1 MAVVESRLK
10 QGKLTLG
17 GTMPVSPATGPPT
30 GGTEFSCQ
38 ATNVTITPAF
48 SDEGDLVET
57 LCGDTVLPTTKTDW
71 SLTGTSIQDFDSPAS
86 FQKYTWDNNLV
97 EVPFLWQPNT
107 GTMEFYGIV
116 QVRALVVGGDV
127 NTRITSDFEWPIKGQ
142 PVATWPVVAGDEP
155 ADDEEPEPEEEPEE
169 EPETENVYAQV

>member
-10 QGKLTLG
+10 TGKLTLG
-17 GTMPVSPATGPPT
+17 GTPGTPPAPPT
-30 GGTEFSCQ
+30 GGEEFSCQ

-48 SDEGDLVET
+48 SDEGDLIET

-71 SLTGTSIQDFDSPAS
+71 SLTGTSIQDFDAVDS
-86 FQKYTWDNNLV
+86 FIKYTWDNNLV
-97 EVPFLWQPNT
+97 EVPFVWQPNA
-107 GTMEFYGIV
+107 GTTLFHGIV

-142 PVATWPVVAGDEP
+142 PTSVWPTVEADDQAGDEEP
-155 ADDEEPEPEEEPEE
+155 DPQEEPS
-169 EPETENVYAQV
+169 VYAEA